1 MIPELF
7 TIIIDLF
14 RSQKTQR
21 IAILAALLT
30 PFPFFLFGLA
40 RNLSPSEHWD
50 YISSRG
56 DETLV
61 RRRVGEQ
68 LTRNNER
75 IEQYEYL
82 SFDKLQ
88 NLTNLLIRHE
98 EVLQPE
104 GTATALRISS
114 GNQDLIR
121 ALLQFGKIYR
131 DLVQSN
137 SNTVFSHNILRE
149 LFESI
154 IKIVRA
160 QELNELDTIKGC
172 EEMERAYR
180 DLVSLNNRVDVLAD
194 SQEATVQMEI
204 YRYISF
210 ASAFLQ
216 RKECNEI
223 TNRTEIYK
231 NAQSIYTDRANAL
244 LSDLKKK
251 RKIKPSEYL
260 RSYWWVDYSLFIR
273 AVSNGKKEERM
284 AERIFENALMKLLPP
299 EFLRDKLLQHRRLIK
314 EERKDFWNSFI
325 KRL

>member
-14 RSQKTQR
+14 RSQHTQR

-30 PFPFFLFGLA
+30 PFPFFLFGIT
-40 RNLSPSEHWD
+40 RDLSPSEHWD

-56 DETLV
+56 EETLV

-98 EVLQPE
+98 EALKPE
-104 GTATALRISS
+104 GAATALRIAS

-137 SNTVFSHNILRE
+137 SNTVFSHDILRE

-160 QELNELDTIKGC
+160 QELDTIKGC

-210 ASAFLQ
+210 AAAFLQ

-223 TNRTEIYK
+223 ANRTEIYK
-231 NAQSIYTDRANAL
+231 NAQRIYTDRANAL

-273 AVSNGKKEERM
+273 AVSNGKKQERM
-284 AERIFENALMKLLPP
+284 AELIFENSLMKLLPP
-299 EFLRDKLLQHRRLIK
+299 EFLRDKLLQHRGLIK
-314 EERKDFWNSFI
+314 EERKDFWDRFI
-325 KRL
+325 RRL